1 MADMYD
7 NRQTGWLGKEHLH
20 FEQLSSTNDYLKQNA
35 AALSHGT
42 VATADFQTAGKGRS
56 GRAWQD
62 NARAGLAFSVLLR
75 PPSVH
80 HTQLLP
86 LVCALAVKSAIYSLY
101 GVNSGIK
108 WPNDIVLNK
117 KKLCGILCEGV
128 LLGQTA
134 YAVCGIGI
142 NVMQQEADF
151 HKDGLDHATSLLVE
165 TGMRRSVDEV
175 AAAVMI
181 ELERYY
187 DRYITQGIAALLSE
201 YEAACVTLGRQVK
214 VIQNGAE
221 REGRAVG
228 LTQNGALLVDFAGI
242 VAEINAGEASVRG
255 LYGYV

>member
-1 MADMYD
+1 MYE
-7 NRQTGWLGKEHLH
+7 NNQTGWLGKEHLH
-20 FEQLSSTNDYLKQNA
+20 FEQISSTNDYLKQNA
-35 AALSHGT
+35 GALSHGT
-42 VATADFQTAGKGRS
+42 VVTADYQTAGKGRS

-108 WPNDIVLNK
+108 WPNDIVLNQK
-117 KKLCGILCEGV
+117 KVCGILCEGV
-128 LLGQTA
+128 LLGQTV

-142 NVMQQEADF
+142 NVLQEKADF
-151 HKDGLDHATSLLVE
+151 TQNGLDHATSLLVE
-165 TGMRRSVDEV
+165 TQTRRSVDDV
-175 AAAVMI
+175 TAAVMI

-187 DRYITQGIAALLSE
+187 DRFIAQGIAVLLGE
-201 YEAACVTLGRQVK
+201 YEAACITLGREVK

-221 REGRAVG
+221 REGRAIG
-228 LTQNGALLVDFAGI
+228 LAQNGALLVDFAG
-242 VAEINAGEASVRG
+242 VVTEINAGEASVRG